1 MLLSSSCA
9 SVTVPSHPSLVAPI
23 TVLEARDEAVIELT
37 RLNGQK
43 LYLNCDLLKYA
54 EMSPDTLLT
63 LVTGDKIVVRESCAE
78 VIALALAWRAGVL
91 RAAWPDAAAAVG
103 ALVSRIENGCA
114 GPASER
120 REG

>member
-1 MLLSSSCA
+1 M
-9 SVTVPSHPSLVAPI
+9 PSLPSLVAPI

-54 EMSPDTLLT
+54 ETSPDTVLT

-78 VIALALAWRAGVL
+78 VIALALAERADVL
-91 RAAWPDAAAAVG
+91 RAAWPGAAAALG
-103 ALVSRIENGCA
+103 ALLSRTHFSTAVAADCRKED
-114 GPASER
+114 
-120 REG
+120 